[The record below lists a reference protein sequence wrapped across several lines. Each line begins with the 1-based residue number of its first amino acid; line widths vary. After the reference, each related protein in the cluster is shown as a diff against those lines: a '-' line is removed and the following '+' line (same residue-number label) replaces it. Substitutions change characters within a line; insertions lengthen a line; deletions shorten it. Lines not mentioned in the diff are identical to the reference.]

1 MNRFNL
7 EKMDEDEIRDSITD
21 FRVEGHEVIVEF
33 GDFTVPVNIEGLH
46 GVITEDTI
54 ATYIFDSLANE

>member
-1 MNRFNL
+1 
-7 EKMDEDEIRDSITD
+7 MDEDEIRDSITD